1 MIYLVIFILLLLGF
15 LVYASAYIGSG
26 IYVKAECRIPTD
38 EKLIALTFD
47 DGPNA
52 ITTPKILSILKKY
65 EIKAVFFCTGKQLE
79 NNLSLAQRIADEGH
93 IIGNH
98 TFNHNQLFPFY
109 SVKKMSLEIEKCGK
123 IIEKIN
129 QKNTEKFFR
138 PPFGVTNPNLRKAL
152 KNKGYRVIGWNIRS
166 LDTVISSP
174 NRLLNYVMNKITP
187 GSIILFHDTKP
198 QTVDIL
204 EKLIISSKEKG
215 YDFST
220 L

>member
-79 NNLSLAQRIADEGH
+79 NNLSLAQRIVDEGH

-98 TFNHNQLFPFY
+98 TFNHSRFFPFY

>member
-174 NRLLNYVMNKITP
+174 DRLLNYVMNKITS

>member
-1 MIYLVIFILLLLGF
+1 LLLLGF